1 MNTPLVPVGLERR
14 DFLKSAAALGLVA
27 ATSLRAASTPSAV
40 DELVRELVR
49 INDAGIPAL
58 LAKQERRAGH
68 RLAGR
73 VAQSALGG
81 PRVAAAQV
89 LTNTMSWLPGCDG
102 PVRPHRQRSLQTAI
116 VPTVLSF
123 R

>member
-49 INDAGIPAL
+49 INDAGKIG
-58 LAKQERRAGH
+58 RAH
-68 RLAGR
+68 
-73 VAQSALGG
+73 V
-81 PRVAAAQV
+81 
-89 LTNTMSWLPGCDG
+89 
-102 PVRPHRQRSLQTAI
+102 
-116 VPTVLSF
+116 
-123 R
+123 